1 MNRRQSVR
9 LSILVVILALVRTS
23 TFGQDNPNAMASH
36 VAKKAMTNPSITP
49 EQQARVAKHFGE
61 LPLAFEV
68 NQGQTGKSVKFL
80 SRLSNSTLY
89 LTSHE
94 ALIDVVKLDGEK
106 NEKGPLSRHDGR
118 KVPEPKISHSTL
130 HLRLD
135 GASEHAEVLGE
146 DELPGKT
153 NYFIGNDPT
162 KWHNNIPT
170 YRKVRYHNVYPGVD
184 VVYYGNQ
191 DGRLEHDFI
200 VKAGADPRSIA
211 LSFDKNLKAHVD
223 AGGDLASPSQFRT
236 FVRES

>member
-1 MNRRQSVR
+1 
-9 LSILVVILALVRTS
+9 VILALVRTS
-23 TFGQDNPNAMASH
+23 TFGQDNPNAIASH

-89 LTSHE
+89 LTSDE